1 MKKYTK
7 ILFINII
14 MLFLISGAGPFSIA
28 GAAGNSVMQGSTHK
42 KIQITNGMISVNL
55 KDIALEKVVTQIEK
69 QGNLWVRGDESLFE
83 DSISVQ
89 FEDLSLEAGLKRI
102 FASMNYSLIFDQDS
116 KLEGIILIG
125 RQKPGRSQTKR
136 GSVKAKKGVSSMI
149 SKKRVSHKGF
159 KAVKS
164 DIPPGGPVKDSKRVP
179 ESFKVTKSSPPPG
192 DPVNKDIKNLENFKV
207 IKNSPLPGN

>member
-1 MKKYTK
+1 
-7 ILFINII
+7 
-14 MLFLISGAGPFSIA
+14 MLFFISGAGPFSIA

-55 KDIALEKVVTQIEK
+55 KDISLEKVANQIEK
-69 QGNLWVRGDESLFE
+69 QGNVWIRGDESLFE

-116 KLEGIILIG
+116 KLEGIMLIG
-125 RQKPGRSQTKR
+125 RQKPGQSQSMKGT
-136 GSVKAKKGVSSMI
+136 VKAKKSASLKTP
-149 SKKRVSHKGF
+149 KKYVSHKGF

-164 DIPPGGPVKDSKRVP
+164 EVPPGGPIKHSKRVP

-192 DPVNKDIKNLENFKV
+192 GPVNKDVKNLENFKV